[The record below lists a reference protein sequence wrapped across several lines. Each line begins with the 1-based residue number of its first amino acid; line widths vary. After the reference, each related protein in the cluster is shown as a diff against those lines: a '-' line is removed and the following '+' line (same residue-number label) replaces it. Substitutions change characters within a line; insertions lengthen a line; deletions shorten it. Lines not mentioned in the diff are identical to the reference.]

1 MQRGPDLAMARDRRF
16 ESTFLQRRIVCE
28 PGLSV
33 GITLERLDCLRRIRG
48 RARRRGLAVG
58 SANQLEE
65 RRPHTVAFT
74 GRRPTVRMG
83 IPLANRTSRPL
94 CPDIVQKSGTSRR
107 PDDDITPQDRVTDPL
122 RSPAVYG
129 DGGSVASVA
138 ERNQRTILRRGG
150 RLPAAER
157 RGCYNRCLYR
167 QV

>member
-65 RRPHTVAFT
+65 RRRTLWPYRTPDQPFEWGFRSQI
-74 GRRPTVRMG
+74 GRPAHYVL
-83 IPLANRTSRPL
+83 ISFKNRGLRGRL
-94 CPDIVQKSGTSRR
+94 
-107 PDDDITPQDRVTDPL
+107 DDDITPQDRVTDPL

-129 DGGSVASVA
+129 DGVLLGGIVSVYRSMN
-138 ERNQRTILRRGG
+138 EKRSLTIRWVDATLAIQFG
-150 RLPAAER
+150 RS
-157 RGCYNRCLYR
+157 
-167 QV
+167 